1 MRNIFLLFIILS
13 GTSNCFAQDTV
24 EQKNRLTDS
33 VIERFYALKSD
44 PKIKQGPYKAFFR
57 RKTLIASGNYNKNA
71 KTGTWQFYDIR
82 GQLVE
87 KYNYDNKRFIYE
99 APLFATDDFSYFLD
113 GAINKGDKLTRP
125 IKPGGIYYGYIP
137 YVNLFQLPF
146 NMTGIDTYDFEAYIE
161 LLISPLGRLA
171 DYNVRVVSPNYE
183 YDQSFNLD
191 VNLFSEEDRT
201 FQPATL
207 NGKPEL
213 SRIIIN
219 CVVDPGGGLDFY

>member
-1 MRNIFLLFIILS
+1 VRNIFLLFIILS
-13 GTSNCFAQDTV
+13 GITNCSAQDTV

-33 VIERFYALKSD
+33 VTERFYVLKSD
-44 PKIKQGPYKAFFR
+44 PEIKQGSYKAFFR
-57 RKTLIASGNYNKNA
+57 RKTLIASGSYIKNVKA
-71 KTGTWQFYDIR
+71 GTWQFYDS
-82 GQLVE
+82 GGKLVE
-87 KYNYDNKRFIYE
+87 KFNYNNKTFVYE
-99 APLFATDDFSYFLD
+99 APLYATDDLSYLLD
-113 GAINKGDKLTRP
+113 DTINKGDKLTGP

-146 NMTGIDTYDFEAYIE
+146 NMTGVDTYDFEAYIE
-161 LLISPLGRLA
+161 LLISPLGKLA

-183 YDQSFNLD
+183 YDQSFDID

-207 NGKPEL
+207 NGKPVL

-219 CVVDPGGGLDFY
+219 CLVTGNGRLEFY